1 MSGEE
6 FSNVKDFPP
15 LPQTP
20 GTSTDKTQINESL
33 EAQIAAA
40 AAAAAKSTASD
51 TGGGA
56 TKTAEQLLER
66 RRKLAYVPEGTAN
79 PFPRRPASLTSRM
92 PQLYDRHGN
101 KTYDALAKKSNSSMN
116 AEVMQWITEGC
127 KLRWEAGPPPVF
139 DHGVSLLDTTPQQ
152 LQWLK
157 VEKDRLLANGAW
169 SRAKKRSHVSRAF
182 QVPKPGT
189 NKWRLV
195 VDFRWLNQWCLK
207 SKMRMET
214 LKKLRKLAKP
224 DDWCFTFDLQDGF
237 HALGI
242 HKDFQKFM
250 QFDIQGELFQQQR
263 IAELYVAFG
272 TVQRYDGDGRT
283 VPVGVPRSA
292 SGTTLPKRA
301 VFRSGGETQ
310 LGIEGED
317 FTGGEV
323 RPRVVVEATGDEQ
336 VERTQDLEASDES
349 EVAHRLFND
358 SLG

>member
-1 MSGEE
+1 
-6 FSNVKDFPP
+6 
-15 LPQTP
+15 
-20 GTSTDKTQINESL
+20 
-33 EAQIAAA
+33 
-40 AAAAAKSTASD
+40 
-51 TGGGA
+51 
-56 TKTAEQLLER
+56 
-66 RRKLAYVPEGTAN
+66 
-79 PFPRRPASLTSRM
+79 M

-101 KTYDALAKKSNSSMN
+101 KTYDALSKKSNSSMN

-182 QVPKPGT
+182 Q
-189 NKWRLV
+189 
-195 VDFRWLNQWCLK
+195 

-250 QFDIQGELFQQQR
+250 QQQR

-272 TVQRYDGDGRT
+272 TVQRYDGDGRYDAERDALARTTTDT
-283 VPVGVPRSA
+283 VECGCSR
-292 SGTTLPKRA
+292 
-301 VFRSGGETQ
+301 
-310 LGIEGED
+310 ED

-358 SLG
+358 SL